1 MKTTKE
7 SKYAHSLDRCE
18 VESVVNPLKDKEP
31 TPAWYEKLMQVL
43 KHYDIS
49 FRQLCVMA
57 ADGKRCNLIGNP
69 YGILSLR
76 NAINNFVWR
85 KGAQT
90 WTKNAQYTVNDHLD
104 ILIDYLS
111 KPENNAEP
119 SAMEPLQGETWEQYV
134 ERVHPGTTL
143 PKAQEQE
150 APALTL
156 KERLEKE
163 RAEGKWP
170 SVDEKMAL
178 NKPKAEPIAK
188 VDEVADIPG
197 GFKLRGQLLKPIDKA
212 NPGYSG
218 LGKSNGVKAK
228 LRKVRKHNKR
238 KITINIYI

>member
-1 MKTTKE
+1 MKITKE

-31 TPAWYEKLMQVL
+31 TPAWYEKLTQVL

-49 FRQLCVMA
+49 FRQLSLLA
-57 ADGKRCNLIGNP
+57 ETSKRSNLVGNP
-69 YGILSLR
+69 YTVLTLK
-76 NAINNFVWR
+76 NTINNFKWH

-111 KPENNAEP
+111 KPEKE
-119 SAMEPLQGETWEQYV
+119 AMYDNIETVHMNVEEHPNTMVPLPGETWEQYV

-143 PKAQEQE
+143 SKAQKQE
-150 APALTL
+150 APVLTL

-170 SVDEKMAL
+170 SVDEKMAFGKL
-178 NKPKAEPIAK
+178 
-188 VDEVADIPG
+188 VA
-197 GFKLRGQLLKPIDKA
+197 RATASLKPMEDSIPEYD
-212 NPGYSG
+212 G
-218 LGKSNGVKAK
+218 LGKSDCVKVK
-228 LRKVRKHNKR
+228 PR
-238 KITINIYI
+238 KIRKKHKKHHARKIVIYI